1 MFGGERLFHMR
12 ILWASR
18 ICEHNKYA
26 MTNYDLLSIII
37 CEHETYP
44 FINYDFVVSILVIMR
59 NVIDNFK
66 CVSTIMCEHDRN
78 ELLNLWFKINI
89 ICEHDTLEAFL
100 NCQWL
105 RICRESN
112 GPTLSAMTT
121 NFIEH
126 SITII
131 DSE

>member
-1 MFGGERLFHMR
+1 
-12 ILWASR
+12 
-18 ICEHNKYA
+18 

-78 ELLNLWFKINI
+78 ELF
-89 ICEHDTLEAFL
+89 
-100 NCQWL
+100 NCDL
-105 RICRESN
+105 KL
-112 GPTLSAMTT
+112 T
-121 NFIEH
+121 
-126 SITII
+126 
-131 DSE
+131 